1 MPSSGITTLFA
12 EVPTSRREPS
22 VFLISILV
30 HGLALSLLYLGLK
43 NAVRIENAPLS
54 QRYIVRLLKLESPQ
68 PRERQAAG
76 QGSAQA
82 ASRSASRATP
92 SPGAAPAAPSLPVE
106 MAQTIPAPQTLVQP
120 DLPRNLLNPKLIP
133 IPSVLMWSPENL
145 PVTKI
150 LPPPPEPAVMA
161 NINPSI
167 EKPNHE
173 VNLADLKVSATAF
186 VTKMPAPLPSTT
198 APLVVRGPEKSA
210 QVPSPAS
217 KSTAPTPATVMS
229 LSDLQLERGTL
240 ALPLINETAPAG
252 SAVMLLPG
260 LAKNSSGTSSAS
272 PANDQNGSTAGQGS
286 GTQVGKAAAP
296 VSGPGAQNG
305 ENPGS
310 GLGVGLG
317 PAAGAKQG
325 PESGSGSAKEPTL
338 TRVDVPKDGH
348 FGAVVV
354 GSSLAEEYPETV
366 GVWSGRLVY
375 TVYLHVGLP
384 KSWILQYGL
393 PRSAEASAAGRV
405 VRPEAP
411 WPYLME
417 RFQLAPGDSDADA
430 IMIHGFVNA
439 GGRFE
444 NLAIV
449 FPTEF
454 AQAKFVLNALA
465 QWQFRPAVLNGK
477 IEAVEVLLIIPD
489 QGE

>member
-1 MPSSGITTLFA
+1 MPSSRITTLFA

-22 VFLISILV
+22 VFLLSILV
-30 HGLALSLLYLGLK
+30 HGLALGLLYLGLK
-43 NAVRIENAPLS
+43 NAVRIENVPFT
-54 QRYIVRLLKLESPQ
+54 RYTVRLMNLESPQ
-68 PRERQAAG
+68 LQPRAARQSAG
-76 QGSAQA
+76 QGSARA
-82 ASRSASRATP
+82 ASRSTTRATS
-92 SPGAAPAAPSLPVE
+92 SPGGAPAAPSLPVE
-106 MAQTIPAPQTLVQP
+106 LAQTIPAPQTLVQP

-210 QVPSPAS
+210 QAPSPAS

-229 LSDLQLERGTL
+229 LSDIQLERGTL

-260 LAKNSSGTSSAS
+260 LAKDSSGTNSAS
-272 PANDQNGSTAGQGS
+272 PANDQNGSSKGQSS
-286 GTQVGKAAAP
+286 GNQVGKAAAP
-296 VSGPGAQNG
+296 VSGPGGQNG
-305 ENPGS
+305 ENPGL

-317 PAAGAKQG
+317 P
-325 PESGSGSAKEPTL
+325 GSGSAKEPTL
-338 TRVDVPKDGH
+338 TRVDVSKDGH

-393 PRSAEASAAGRV
+393 PRSAEASAARSV
-405 VRPEAP
+405 ARPEAP

-417 RFQLAPGDSDADA
+417 RFELAPGDSDADA
-430 IMIHGFVNA
+430 IMVHGFVNA
-439 GGRFE
+439 GGHFE

-477 IEAVEVLLIIPD
+477 IAAVEVLLIIPD